1 MWCRSVVY
9 SSSCTTTPISP
20 WKGARS
26 SADKKKTWV
35 IDLIECSRFRKFQEI
50 LFNTRKC
57 WQENMWIIICV
68 PIFWKY
74 WSICEMLKEKTYR
87 NWAWKWQFH
96 FKVIFLKIHFDIA
109 NNLDQFWS
117 KLFAMS
123 KWFFLQGA
131 GYYLWRKSMKK
142 VFWKGKMTS
151 DKLWWSLISSS
162 DEVWLLK
169 AGSQ

>member
-96 FKVIFLKIHFDIA
+96 FKVIFFE
-109 NNLDQFWS
+109 NSFWHS
-117 KLFAMS
+117 KQLGPVLVQVICYVKMILFARCR
-123 KWFFLQGA
+123 L
-131 GYYLWRKSMKK
+131 LSMKK
-142 VFWKGKMTS
+142 IYEESILKRKDDFW
-151 DKLWWSLISSS
+151 
-162 DEVWLLK
+162 
-169 AGSQ
+169 